1 MLDYDSIKN
10 LPDMFFKQADQFGDA
25 PFLWTK
31 RDGAWQSQ
39 SWKDVESKITALS
52 RGLRANGLAPGD
64 RVLVL
69 SENRPA
75 WFVSDLAIMSAGAI
89 TVPAYTTNTVEDHL
103 HVLTDSGARVAII
116 SGPKLAKNFMPAAV
130 QAGVDLVITMDPID
144 HKPAQS
150 VEVRTWDEVLAQGRS
165 QPDDVRDI
173 VSGLKRSDTCCLIYT
188 SGTGGTPNG
197 VMQSH
202 GSILCNCKG
211 AEDVLKHLPGYGQE
225 TEIFL
230 SFLPLSH
237 SYEHSAGQF
246 VPIGFGGQIYYA
258 ESIEKLVANIEEVR
272 PTIMVSVP
280 RLYENIRGRVLRGA
294 EQAGGLKQ
302 KMLLKALDL
311 GQRRYE
317 QNPMSLMDRLLD
329 RLLDKLVRKK
339 VQGRFGGRL
348 KTFVSGGAP
357 LNYDVGVFF
366 LSIGLRVLQGYG
378 QTESGPVIAVN
389 RCELNNLRTVGPPMT
404 DVEVKIAEDGEILCR
419 GELVMNGYWNKPE
432 KTAEVLKDGWLHT
445 GDVGHLDENG
455 YLKITDRKKD
465 IIVNSGGDNISP
477 QKVEGILCLEPEIG
491 QCMVYGDQKPNL
503 VAAVVPDEEF
513 LAGWRK
519 KNSIPAG
526 EAIADHPELRRAIS
540 DAIERTRG
548 KLNVIERVRKFMIIE
563 EPFSID
569 NAMMTPSLKIRR
581 HIIRQAYGDQLEAL
595 YKK

>member
-10 LPDMFFKQADQFGDA
+10 LPDMFFKQADKFGDA

-31 RDGAWQSQ
+31 QDGNWQSQ
-39 SWKDVESKITALS
+39 SWKEIESKITALS
-52 RGLRANGLAPGD
+52 RGLRANGVQPGD
-64 RVLVL
+64 RILIL

-89 TVPAYTTNTVEDHL
+89 TVPTYTTNTIEDHL
-103 HVLTDSGARVAII
+103 HVLTDSGAKVAII
-116 SGPKLAKNFMPAAV
+116 SGPKMAKNFMPAAV

-150 VEVRTWDEVLAQGRS
+150 VEVRAWDEVLAQGRS
-165 QPDDVRDI
+165 LPDDVRNI

-211 AEDVLKHLPGYGQE
+211 AEDVLKHLPRYGKE

-302 KMLLKALDL
+302 KMLLKALEL
-311 GQRRYE
+311 GQKRYE
-317 QNPMSLMDRLLD
+317 QTGMGLMDRLMD
-329 RLLDKLVRKK
+329 RLMEKLVRRK

-432 KTAEVLKDGWLHT
+432 KTAEVIKDGWLHT
-445 GDVGHLDENG
+445 GDVGHLDDNG

-477 QKVEGILCLEPEIG
+477 QRVEGILCLEPEIG

-513 LAGWRK
+513 LATWRK
-519 KNSIPAG
+519 ERNIPNDQPL
-526 EAIADHPELRRAIS
+526 ADDPDLRRAIS
-540 DAIERTRG
+540 DAIERTRN

-581 HIIRQAYGDQLEAL
+581 HIIRQAYGDHLEAL